1 MNTLESIK
9 EWFEKA
15 VPQPKIENQMMQMG
29 CHFEEIKEMCHAM
42 NLYCDD
48 VVTQELRFKT
58 NCLSYRRGI
67 ENMDSKEKAAVLD
80 ALCDQIVTAVGVGYM
95 LGFDMIGALA
105 EINASNWSKFQ
116 DGRPVFD
123 GSGKIAKGVG
133 YFKPNL
139 TEFLGRGVS
148 NAPTAE

>member
-1 MNTLESIK
+1 MNTLASIK

-15 VPQPKIENQMMQMG
+15 VPQPKIENQMMQIG

-58 NCLSYRRGI
+58 NCLSYKRGI

-80 ALCDQIVTAVGVGYM
+80 ALCDQIVTAVGVGYV

-105 EINASNWSKFQ
+105 EVNASNWSKFQ

-123 GSGKIAKGVG
+123 GSGKIAKGAG

>member
-15 VPQPKIENQMMQMG
+15 VPQPKIENQMMQIG

-58 NCLSYRRGI
+58 NCLSYKRGI
-67 ENMDSKEKAAVLD
+67 ENMDGKAKAAVLD

-95 LGFDMIGALA
+95 LGFDITAALA
-105 EINASNWSKFQ
+105 EVNASNWSKFQ

>member
-15 VPQPKIENQMMQMG
+15 APQPKIENQMMQIG

-139 TEFLGRGVS
+139 TEFLGCGVS

>member
-15 VPQPKIENQMMQMG
+15 VPQPKIENQMMQIG

-123 GSGKIAKGVG
+123 GSGKIEKGVG

>member
-9 EWFEKA
+9 EWFGKA
-15 VPQPKIENQMMQMG
+15 VPQPKIENQMMQIG

-58 NCLSYRRGI
+58 NLLSYRRGI

-80 ALCDQIVTAVGVGYM
+80 ALCDQIVTAIGVGYM
-95 LGFDMIGALA
+95 MGFDMAGALD
-105 EINASNWSKFQ
+105 EVNKSNWSKFK
-116 DGRPVFD
+116 DGVPVFD
-123 GSGKIAKGVG
+123 ENGKIAKADG
-133 YFKPNL
+133 YFKPDL
-139 TEFLGRGVS
+139 AKFLKAGH
-148 NAPTAE
+148 AQTAE